1 MNYNIFYDSN
11 KNIIWS
17 STAGIDSDIIAE
29 QKSAHNYDHLLA
41 DLSDVPSGDSF
52 YINADG
58 NTVVEKSVFNP
69 TYTTRDVVR
78 ANLINW
84 LLTNK
89 GERVFRPN
97 FGANLRELIFEGVT
111 EGSQDILEERIT
123 NTISEEFPMVTIVK
137 VQFNRNEDRHTI
149 NFVLE
154 YKIRNIES
162 IDELNIELNG

>member
-1 MNYNIFYDSN
+1 M
-11 KNIIWS
+11 
-17 STAGIDSDIIAE
+17 
-29 QKSAHNYDHLLA
+29 
-41 DLSDVPSGDSF
+41 
-52 YINADG
+52 
-58 NTVVEKSVFNP
+58 
-69 TYTTRDVVR
+69 
-78 ANLINW
+78 INW

>member
-1 MNYNIFYDSN
+1 MATLIQQVIETTNTG
-11 KNIIWS
+11 
-17 STAGIDSDIIAE
+17 STGLGFS
-29 QKSAHNYDHLLA
+29 L
-41 DLSDVPSGDSF
+41 PMSG
-52 YINADG
+52 NA
-58 NTVVEKSVFNP
+58 VFNP
-69 TYTTRDVVR
+69 TYTTRDFVR
-78 ANLINW
+78 TNLINW

-154 YKIRNIES
+154 YKIMNMDTV
-162 IDELNIELNG
+162 DELNIQLNG

>member
-1 MNYNIFYDSN
+1 MATLIQQVIETTNTG
-11 KNIIWS
+11 
-17 STAGIDSDIIAE
+17 STGLGFRFPI
-29 QKSAHNYDHLLA
+29 
-41 DLSDVPSGDSF
+41 SGD
-52 YINADG
+52 A
-58 NTVVEKSVFNP
+58 VFNP